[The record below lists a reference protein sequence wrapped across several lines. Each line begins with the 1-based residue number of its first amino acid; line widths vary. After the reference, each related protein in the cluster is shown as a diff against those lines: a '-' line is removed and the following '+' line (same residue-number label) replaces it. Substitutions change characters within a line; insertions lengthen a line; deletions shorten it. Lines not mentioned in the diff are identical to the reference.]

1 MKGDPAELST
11 CSSCQ
16 MKLWEARKKKHDCGK
31 AFSGEHQ
38 RPHDPR
44 SPGDRDDEDAEGRG
58 GGRESRPVDPA
69 PEPGQS
75 GEGEKLPSGAL

>member
-1 MKGDPAELST
+1 
-11 CSSCQ
+11 
-16 MKLWEARKKKHDCGK
+16 MKLCEVCKKKHDCGK
-31 AFSGEHQ
+31 AFSGEHR

-44 SPGDRDDEDAEGRG
+44 SPGDRDDEDAGGRG
-58 GGRESRPVDPA
+58 GGQASRAVDPV